1 MGGSPVAEML
11 GSVRA
16 LSPGRS
22 VSGRD
27 GRPSGAYPLGIRFQV
42 AALPVVGAGRRH
54 KKESARSGQLN
65 GRFTETTMQC
75 WQDLEKTIP
84 AVKDGDRVAVAEGAV
99 VIAGESTDIIQP
111 DPARRPVIRDGRPT
125 FEVD

>member
-1 MGGSPVAEML
+1 
-11 GSVRA
+11 
-16 LSPGRS
+16 
-22 VSGRD
+22 
-27 GRPSGAYPLGIRFQV
+27 
-42 AALPVVGAGRRH
+42 
-54 KKESARSGQLN
+54 
-65 GRFTETTMQC
+65 MQC